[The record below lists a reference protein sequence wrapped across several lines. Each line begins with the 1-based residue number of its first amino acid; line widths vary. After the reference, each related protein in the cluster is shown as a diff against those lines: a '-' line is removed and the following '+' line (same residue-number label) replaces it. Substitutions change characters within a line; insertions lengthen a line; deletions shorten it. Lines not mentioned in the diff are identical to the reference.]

1 MSGRELLQNLEN
13 AKNTLVDVYVKEF
26 SQWRG
31 ATKKSLPQWLLQKYE
46 ALSNNESE
54 QNQYLYIIR
63 FMAES
68 LWLDQYREIDVAFK
82 RGGGGLTEAEKNE
95 ITDGIASHIASSS
108 DTGFHVPSGLSLPF
122 TWDGNR
128 CKENNF
134 GVRPSP
140 GLATI
145 PKGWLETAIEA
156 HFSRLRREF
165 DGKSKEENAKEGRLF
180 LQGLIKKRLQGF
192 FEINSAKER
201 EVALRDVFL
210 MTRLLNS
217 QLAKTRFIHDQNDA
231 NEFLGELLRVGYE
244 VDKKHFPIILQSEL
258 EPADSKDKSK
268 YERKEPTSFDQ
279 VIYMLPCGRGESI
292 SKTIENELKPEYLND
307 QVSFDLI
314 NKTTTSYEN
323 ISATKKTSLKL
334 QSKTNEFFLGIQ
346 RGSNSDEKD
355 QKTINLDEINVDVEG
370 EENKQKFTPTAI
382 ICHSGKGVNGGHY
395 VSYVKEIDNQQVKW
409 FKYDDSDKTEVESKE
424 LKFISQNAV
433 SIKYSKVNEGGVAL
447 PRAATNGC
455 GISNQ
460 GNNCYLIAATTVYLS
475 KICEKELVANYQ
487 AKLELNKELEDQIK
501 VNVQKINQTTK
512 NFVPSIQKIN
522 QTTKNFVPSVQKIN
536 QTKSQVMTLST
547 IKECSSDDELES
559 VQGNSAKL
567 ENLDAPKILEEKIGL
582 NYDLEA
588 RKALAPSN
596 SPVVMDVLK
605 IEPEMKQDNASNIWN
620 QKKDPSS
627 KDCISSDRQNRY
639 RVAKT
644 VYQKE
649 GEEVVDQKL
658 IKNVFRQAIVSCA
671 QECKLTSSQDVI
683 DIITLSK
690 KRGGISNKLNT
701 KTEKYQKTE
710 KDAEELANSRLN
722 PKIIRKFSALFQKK
736 MGEMAILTGREG
748 NNVLFVGLRLTFLPD
763 DICDEIAN
771 RKNDFFYKN
780 GSSEFERYLDKEQ
793 EQKIKADAKKVFKSN
808 ENEVMI

>member
-1 MSGRELLQNLEN
+1 M
-13 AKNTLVDVYVKEF
+13 
-26 SQWRG
+26 
-31 ATKKSLPQWLLQKYE
+31 
-46 ALSNNESE
+46 
-54 QNQYLYIIR
+54 
-63 FMAES
+63 
-68 LWLDQYREIDVAFK
+68 
-82 RGGGGLTEAEKNE
+82 
-95 ITDGIASHIASSS
+95 
-108 DTGFHVPSGLSLPF
+108 
-122 TWDGNR
+122 
-128 CKENNF
+128 
-134 GVRPSP
+134 
-140 GLATI
+140 
-145 PKGWLETAIEA
+145 
-156 HFSRLRREF
+156 
-165 DGKSKEENAKEGRLF
+165 
-180 LQGLIKKRLQGF
+180 
-192 FEINSAKER
+192 
-201 EVALRDVFL
+201 
-210 MTRLLNS
+210 
-217 QLAKTRFIHDQNDA
+217 
-231 NEFLGELLRVGYE
+231 
-244 VDKKHFPIILQSEL
+244 
-258 EPADSKDKSK
+258 
-268 YERKEPTSFDQ
+268 
-279 VIYMLPCGRGESI
+279 
-292 SKTIENELKPEYLND
+292 
-307 QVSFDLI
+307 SFDLI
-314 NKTTTSYEN
+314 NKTITSYEN
-323 ISATKKTSLKL
+323 ISATKETSLKL

-346 RGSNSDEKD
+346 RGSNSNQKD

-382 ICHSGKGVNGGHY
+382 ICHIGNGTKGGHY

-424 LKFISQNAV
+424 ELEFISQNAV

-501 VNVQKINQTTK
+501 VNVQKINQ
-512 NFVPSIQKIN
+512 I
-522 QTTKNFVPSVQKIN
+522 
-536 QTKSQVMTLST
+536 ST
-547 IKECSSDDELES
+547 IEECSFEDELES

-567 ENLDAPKILEEKIGL
+567 ENLDAPKILEGKIGL

-605 IEPEMKQDNASNIWN
+605 IEPTMKQGKASNIWN
-620 QKKDPSS
+620 QKKNSS
-627 KDCISSDRQNRY
+627 PKDCISSDRQNRY

-649 GEEVVDQKL
+649 GEEVVDQEL
-658 IKNVFRQAIVSCA
+658 IKNVFKQAIVSCA
-671 QECKLTSSQDVI
+671 QECKLTSSQDVV

-710 KDAEELANSRLN
+710 NDAEELANSRLN

-763 DICDEIAN
+763 DICDEIADH
-771 RKNDFFYKN
+771 KNDFFYEN
-780 GSSEFERYLDKEQ
+780 GSSEFKRYLDKEQ